1 VRLAADDLETLGVF
15 LFGPRWQTPLARAL
29 HCNARL
35 VRFWVAQA
43 RPISRNASKQIEQLV
58 RHKHSEQMPRLR
70 GFYLEMVAGLS
81 GTAIRG
87 RLMTIDL
94 ASLRLDDELR
104 RAALTTL
111 SADEVAGNPAT
122 LVSQRFT
129 A

>member
-1 VRLAADDLETLGVF
+1 
-15 LFGPRWQTPLARAL
+15 
-29 HCNARL
+29 

-43 RPISRNASKQIEQLV
+43 RPISRNASKRIEQLV
-58 RHKHSEQMPRLR
+58 RDKHSDQMRRLR

-104 RAALTTL
+104 RAALSTVVAFPPSPSAGRLDDELRRAALSTVVAFPPSPSAGLPPGDQGSASLTTS
-111 SADEVAGNPAT
+111 SAAA
-122 LVSQRFT
+122 
-129 A
+129 